1 MFARRKL
8 AWIIGCTRIN
18 LSLAMNDWPSTLV
31 VLVCAMLAGLIGCT
45 PPAKKPEPAPPPAKV
60 DKVQQ
65 EADLNRIVLKQ
76 EAEDRLGITLAPI
89 EVKQISR
96 VRTYGGE
103 IALPAGA
110 SLVISA
116 PVSGRIQ
123 PAASGNMPVA
133 GSLVAANQPL
143 LVLTPLLSPERD
155 VLTPAERINMA
166 QAKNQLVTARIDAE
180 GRVAQAREQVA
191 ATKIAL
197 DRAERLYRDSAGTAQ
212 AVDNA
217 RAQWNLAIKAQEAA
231 EATLKA
237 VQSISL
243 EGSEAGQQQPLVIE
257 SPQSGMI
264 RMQHVAA
271 GEVVSGGSP
280 LFEVMKYDP
289 VWIRV
294 PVYAGET
301 AQLALDQPADVVPLN
316 AGDKGRG
323 YTAKPIAAPPTATS
337 LAATV
342 DLYYELANRDG
353 RLRPGERL
361 SVRVKL
367 QGAADQRVVAWSAVI
382 HDINGGTWIYEKT
395 ADHTFARRRVQIRYV
410 VDDLAILESGPATGA
425 QIVTAGAV
433 ELFGTE
439 MGFAK

>member
-1 MFARRKL
+1 MILRTAVRRVSSIRIMACFAIL
-8 AWIIGCTRIN
+8 AAGCQP
-18 LSLAMNDWPSTLV
+18 A
-31 VLVCAMLAGLIGCT
+31 
-45 PPAKKPEPAPPPAKV
+45 AKKAEPAPAPAKV
-60 DKVQQ
+60 DKVQA

-76 EAEDRLGITLAPI
+76 EAEDRLGISLAPV
-89 EVKQISR
+89 EVKSINR

-103 IALPAGA
+103 IALLPGA

-123 PAASGNMPVA
+123 PAASGNMPMA
-133 GSLVAANQPL
+133 GSLVVANQPML
-143 LVLTPLLSPERD
+143 ILTPLLSPERD

-191 ATKIAL
+191 AAKIAL
-197 DRAERLYRDSAGTAQ
+197 DRAERLYRDAAGTAQ

-217 RAQWNLAIKAQEAA
+217 RAQWNLAVKAQEAA
-231 EATLKA
+231 EATQKA
-237 VQSISL
+237 VESISL

-264 RMQHVAA
+264 RTQHVAA
-271 GEVVSGGSP
+271 GEVVSAGSP
-280 LFEVMKYDP
+280 LFEVMKYDR
-289 VWIRV
+289 VWVRV

-301 AQLALDQPADVVPLN
+301 TQLALDQPADVVPLN
-316 AGDKGRG
+316 SDEKGRG
-323 YTAKPIAAPPTATS
+323 YTAKPTPAPPTATS

-342 DLYYELANRDG
+342 DLYYELANKDG
-353 RLRPGERL
+353 RLRPGERM

-367 QGAADQRVVAWSAVI
+367 QGAGDQRVVPWSAVI
-382 HDINGGTWIYEKT
+382 HDINGGTWVYEKT
-395 ADHTFARRRVQIRYV
+395 ADHTYVRRRVQIRYV
-410 VDDLAILESGPATGA
+410 VDDLGVLESGPASGA
-425 QIVTAGAV
+425 NIVTAGAV

>member
-1 MFARRKL
+1 MSNPITFSRFRTFVLSRSEFIAIASIAL
-8 AWIIGCTRIN
+8 DAILLGGCQ
-18 LSLAMNDWPSTLV
+18 
-31 VLVCAMLAGLIGCT
+31 
-45 PPAKKPEPAPPPAKV
+45 PPAKKAESAASPAKV
-60 DKVQQ
+60 DKVQA
-65 EADLNRIVLKQ
+65 EADLNRIVLKPQ
-76 EAEDRLGITLAPI
+76 AEDRLGIALAPI
-89 EVKQISR
+89 EVKPISR

-103 IALPAGA
+103 VVLPAGA

-123 PAASGNMPVA
+123 PAASGNMPTA
-133 GSLVAANQPL
+133 GSLVTANQPL
-143 LVLTPLLSPERD
+143 LILTPLLSPERD

-191 ATKIAL
+191 AAKIAL

-217 RAQWNLAIKAQEAA
+217 RAQYNLAHQAQSAA
-231 EATLKA
+231 EATQKA
-237 VQSISL
+237 VESISL

-257 SPQSGMI
+257 SPQSGMV
-264 RMQHVAA
+264 RTQHIAA
-271 GEVVSGGSP
+271 GEVVSAGSP

-289 VWIRV
+289 VWVRV

-301 AQLALDQPADVVPLN
+301 AQLALDRPADVVPLN
-316 AGDKGRG
+316 TDEKGQG
-323 YTAKPIAAPPTATS
+323 FAAKPIAAPPTATS

-342 DLYYELANRDG
+342 DLYYELANKDG
-353 RLRPGERL
+353 RLRPGERM

-367 QGAADQRVVAWSAVI
+367 QGASDQRVVPWSAVI
-382 HDINGGTWIYEKT
+382 HDINGGTWVYEKT
-395 ADHTFARRRVQIRYV
+395 ADHTYVRRRVQIKYI